1 MTVKE
6 AISVLKRAKEI
17 RISWNGSSHPICK
30 DDPLQLDAF
39 GNYVVDEI
47 ESWPDM
53 DGVYDIVIAMT
64 PVKVG

>member
-6 AISVLKRAKEI
+6 AISVLKSAKEI
-17 RISWNGSSHPICK
+17 RLSWNGTSLPINRE
-30 DDPLQLDAF
+30 DRLQMDAF

-47 ESWPDM
+47 SVWPELDS
-53 DGVYDIVIAMT
+53 VYEIVIAMT